1 MKNKIV
7 YTLFISCLFFAAS
20 TPLYAAANNYADN
33 EQGNVQT
40 NEQHIWQG
48 AGQEPQTSSIGA
60 DPGIPEVPLDK
71 HMIILV
77 LMVAFYGYWIAKRS
91 VLEKGA

>member
-7 YTLFISCLFFAAS
+7 YTLLISYLLFTAS
-20 TPLYAAANNYADN
+20 TPLYATTNSYADN
-33 EQGNVQT
+33 ELA